1 MVKLVVSKSDRKGKK
16 FKAVFTYD
24 DGSPKREKTT
34 HFGAK
39 GMEDYTTHK
48 DKERRARYRKRHK
61 KDLKTKDYT
70 RAGYLS
76 YYILW
81 GDETNITDAVKSYKK
96 RFKLS

>member
-1 MVKLVVSKSDRKGKK
+1 MVKLVVSKSDKK
-16 FKAVFTYD
+16 DKKYKAVFTYE
-24 DGSPKREKTT
+24 DGKTKTT

-48 DKERRARYRKRHK
+48 DKERRSRYRARHK
-61 KDLKTKDYT
+61 KDLKTNDYT

-81 GDETNITDAVKSYKK
+81 GDKTNIKDAVKDYKK
-96 RFKLS
+96 KFNLK

>member
-1 MVKLVVSKSDRKGKK
+1 MVKLVVSNSNKK
-16 FKAVFTYD
+16 DKKLKAVFTYD
-24 DGSPKREKTT
+24 DGKTNTT

-39 GMEDYTTHK
+39 GMSDYTIHK

-61 KDLKTKDYT
+61 KDLNTGDYT

-81 GDETNITDAVKSYKK
+81 GDKTNLRDAIKDYKK
-96 RFKLS
+96 RFKLT